1 MQTFLPY
8 ESFDESAAVLDP
20 RRLGKQRVEVI
31 QVVRALTVPSYAWK
45 SHPAVLMW
53 QGHEEALGA
62 YGQAVVRAWC
72 ALGFGDTC
80 EETILADL
88 AAAGVVRPRDQ
99 AALARAGALPPWL
112 GDDALHLSHRSAL
125 VRKDPDW
132 YRPHFPDVP
141 DDLPYLWPVRSP
153 NVIAAEERRAAA
165 AVAREE
171 RAQRAAVV
179 AAERAA
185 RRRSQAAKKAARTRR
200 ANAAR
205 AARRPATGEEGRA
218 D

>member
-1 MQTFLPY
+1 
-8 ESFDESAAVLDP
+8 
-20 RRLGKQRVEVI
+20 
-31 QVVRALTVPSYAWK
+31 
-45 SHPAVLMW
+45 
-53 QGHEEALGA
+53 
-62 YGQAVVRAWC
+62 
-72 ALGFGDTC
+72 
-80 EETILADL
+80 
-88 AAAGVVRPRDQ
+88 
-99 AALARAGALPPWL
+99 
-112 GDDALHLSHRSAL
+112 
-125 VRKDPDW
+125 VRKDPEW

-165 AVAREE
+165 AIAREE
-171 RAQRAAVV
+171 RAQRAAAV

-205 AARRPATGEEGRA
+205 AAQRPAPGEEPRP